1 MTRIEG
7 NTGCT
12 ICTSK
17 THGTRAHKGAI
28 AADEARERKAMTTS
42 KAVGPNC
49 GCNEYPKCTH
59 SLYWYQGFTA
69 GQAHQQALVGTGVPL
84 ECPDEWTMV
93 RTGFYNELLAV
104 AGTGVGERLNEAFK
118 EKVVKAALDYR
129 FTSEL
134 PYDLR
139 RAVRELREAEAAQTK
154 EESEEGRQTPQ

>member
-1 MTRIEG
+1 VTRIEG
-7 NTGCT
+7 SACCT

-17 THGTRAHKGAI
+17 THGTQAHKCAI

-49 GCNEYPKCTH
+49 GCNEYPECTH
-59 SLYWYQGFTA
+59 SLYWYQGFKA

-104 AGTGVGERLNEAFK
+104 AERLNEALR
-118 EKVVKAALDYR
+118 EKVVKAALDYA

-139 RAVRELREAEAAQTK
+139 RAVRELREAT
-154 EESEEGRQTPQ
+154 